1 MDSRYQEAAGAE
13 LIDYMTLRAAAVAN
27 LHSNQDSIKLPSEE
41 KESSW
46 KIILCLCH
54 ARYVELF
61 QNSAVKKFG
70 RLSPPMRSLKTDR
83 SLKAPKICRGLP
95 TQGVNDKPDYHA
107 LNRVPRWGQFAAP
120 ENKFAGLCAYR
131 KMQTARQK
139 RRFSLIW
146 SKSCSAVGSFGTRDC
161 TRRWR

>member
-1 MDSRYQEAAGAE
+1 MVAARLQEETGRERVCANVFGLLMEPSTPGHDKSRGTFPDKSVGRYRPFSVAG
-13 LIDYMTLRAAAVAN
+13 
-27 LHSNQDSIKLPSEE
+27 
-41 KESSW
+41 
-46 KIILCLCH
+46 
-54 ARYVELF
+54 
-61 QNSAVKKFG
+61 SAFSCGHLLVWI
-70 RLSPPMRSLKTDR
+70 M
-83 SLKAPKICRGLP
+83 
-95 TQGVNDKPDYHA
+95 NDKPDYHA

-161 TRRWR
+161 TRRWP